1 MINSARIKPPLSPVN
16 RALYLLLL
24 LALGYISFVVAD
36 HTDAESR
43 KKLIAYC
50 SLFAI
55 AIFSTSL
62 PNALFPDRFLA
73 VHQLMN
79 TSPRQLLAT
88 QLRRWLP
95 IVAGLLLPPVII
107 GFFDPGNWTGQL
119 TDKVAHTVASLLIIT
134 SMGLYSVM
142 HYYKIGPRSQ
152 SWREGT
158 SGQTWDKMVEYNPN
172 FINIGLPRGLMP
184 AFFATSHVFILG
196 TIATIATLKIADLF
210 GPVVMQ
216 APAVLLLGWT
226 LWTNREAR
234 QVFDRYYYHTNAF
247 YDEMFRRGSIRVSDR
262 PPVSYE
268 AVYWV
273 PGTWRAHTWAS
284 LVQLDRVFPV
294 GRFMTIML
302 VVYWIVTLQ
311 NPPGTLIST
320 VYLLIVLVAKNL
332 TVYVLTRRRL
342 APDLIEATFQSNA
355 GWSMTRFFVNL
366 RWTAPLCAALCLVAW
381 LSENF
386 SYADALGWT
395 ALDVALS
402 FGFAWAIT
410 YATFKFQRPRLAA

>member
-1 MINSARIKPPLSPVN
+1 MSNSVRIKPPLSPVN

-24 LALGYISFVVAD
+24 LALGYISFVIAD
-36 HTDAESR
+36 HADEETR

-50 SLFAI
+50 SLFAV

-62 PNALFPDRFLA
+62 PNALVPDRFLA
-73 VHQLMN
+73 VNQLMN
-79 TSPRQLLAT
+79 TAPRQLLAI

-95 IVAGLLLPPVII
+95 IVAGLLLPPLIV
-107 GFFDPGNWTGQL
+107 GFFDPGNWTGQI
-119 TDKVAHTVASLLIIT
+119 TDKFAHTIASLLTI
-134 SMGLYSVM
+134 SGMGLYSFM

-152 SWREGT
+152 SWQEGT
-158 SGQTWDKMVEYNPN
+158 SGNTWDRIVAYNPTLEP
-172 FINIGLPRGLMP
+172 GLPRGLLP
-184 AFFATSHVFILG
+184 ALFATSHVFIMGALT
-196 TIATIATLKIADLF
+196 TIAALKIDELF
-210 GPVVMQ
+210 GPLFMQ
-216 APAVLLLGWT
+216 APAILLLAWT
-226 LWTNREAR
+226 FWSNRKA
-234 QVFDRYYYHTNAF
+234 QNVFDRYYYHTNAF

-262 PPVSYE
+262 EPVSYA

-273 PGTWRAHTWAS
+273 PSTWRAHTWAS

-320 VYLLIVLVAKNL
+320 IYLLIVIVAKNL
-332 TVYVLTRRRL
+332 TIYTLTQRRL
-342 APDLIEATFQSNA
+342 APDLIEATFQSKA

-366 RWTAPLCAALCLVAW
+366 RWTAPLCVALCLVAW

-386 SYADALGWT
+386 SYTEALGWT

-402 FGFAWAIT
+402 FVFAWAIT
-410 YATFKFQRPRLAA
+410 YATFNFQRPRLAA